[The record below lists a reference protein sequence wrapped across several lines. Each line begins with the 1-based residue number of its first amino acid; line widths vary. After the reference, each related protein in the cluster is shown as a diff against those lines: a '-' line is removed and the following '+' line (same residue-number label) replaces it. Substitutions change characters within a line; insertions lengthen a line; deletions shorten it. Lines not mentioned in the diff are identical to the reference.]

1 MEVLK
6 SLNIKSPILL
16 LKVLNDGNFAI
27 IDAQNTLRI
36 IDSNDYKVIGGFKS
50 NIAHERL
57 VGSHVDVTPDA
68 KYSISIIPGVNKAAL
83 FSVNKKEL
91 LYKVGRHQGDVESVA
106 IDPNSRYCVT
116 CGQDGKVFAWVLKAA
131 RLAFSMPIHT
141 DFVTTVAFNETGQWI
156 ATGSFDRTINILNL
170 ATMKH
175 PLKLRGHS
183 SAIVK
188 IVFLPEARMLS
199 ADKEG
204 TLIVWDMIDG
214 KVLHRLTKMNDDITA
229 LSISSDSHF
238 AFVGTKLGYVG
249 LYNLES
255 MELLTPR
262 YLKESEQ
269 ITSIAYLADGFRLII
284 GTVEGNVRVYSL
296 FGDQEKYM
304 QMLREHQYK
313 EFYDALDKNPILFYS
328 KVYEM
333 AERIWG
339 DIQKKARA
347 YLEKGDRPKAKEL
360 FDLFAGIPKKNPLIT
375 QMLRDY
381 EKYGQFQACVNE
393 GRLPLA
399 YSMAKQYPAFQDSEP
414 FRKAELRWKKLF
426 AKAQELILAPNGD
439 EQAKTLLAPYR
450 GISEKTLLIQQLFE
464 ERKKYEYF
472 KKVIAQS
479 DYVKFFDL
487 VRILPFLKEFAEYT
501 AVMDYGDKL
510 YIQSQKAYRAGDYAT
525 ARKGCEIL
533 VAFPDYAKESQ
544 EMLETIRVKH
554 LFYDA
559 IASNNLIN
567 AFAYLNSY
575 PLLYETPEAQVL
587 ERQWNVIV
595 DNAQRYAAKGL
606 VRETAEVFEIYQS
619 VKDKYSAMG
628 SVFAQCYS
636 AQLEQKLREKAS
648 QNILEQG
655 IRQYVALFGI
665 DDMIAQVFEYFKR
678 NYKTQIDLD
687 TLKQGSLET
696 WTPAMIIDDITRS
709 G

>member
-1 MEVLK
+1 MDVLK
-6 SLNIKSPILL
+6 SINIKSPILL
-16 LKVLNDGNFAI
+16 LKALNDGNFAI
-27 IDAQNTLRI
+27 IDAQNSLRI
-36 IDSNDYKVIGGFKS
+36 IDSNEYKVIGGFKS
-50 NIAHERL
+50 SIVHERL
-57 VGSHVDVTPDA
+57 VGSHVDMTPDA
-68 KYSISIIPGVNKAAL
+68 RYSISIIPGVNKAAL

-116 CGQDGKVFAWVLKAA
+116 CGQDGKVFAWVLKTAH
-131 RLAFSMPIHT
+131 LAFSMPIHT

-156 ATGSFDRTINILNL
+156 ATGSFDRTINLLNL

-183 SAIVK
+183 SSIVK
-188 IVFLPEARMLS
+188 IVFLPEARLLS

-204 TLIVWDMIDG
+204 TLIVWDMNNG

-229 LSISSDSHF
+229 LSISSDSRF

-255 MELLTPR
+255 MELLTQR

-269 ITSIAYLADGFRLII
+269 ITSIAYLSEGFRLIV
-284 GTVEGNVRVYSL
+284 GTVEGNVRIYSL

-304 QMLREHQYK
+304 QMLRNQQYK
-313 EFYDALDKNPILFYS
+313 QFYDALDENPMLLYS
-328 KVYEM
+328 KVYGL
-333 AERIWG
+333 AERIWS
-339 DIQKKARA
+339 DIQKKARVH
-347 YLEKGDRPKAKEL
+347 LEKGERPQAKEL
-360 FDLFAGIPKKNPLIT
+360 FDLFAGIPKKNSLIT

-381 EKYGQFQACVNE
+381 EKYGQFQACVEE

-399 YSMAKQYPAFQDSEP
+399 YSMAKQYPAFQGSEP

-426 AKAQELILAPNGD
+426 AKAQELILAPNGED
-439 EQAKTLLAPYR
+439 QAKTLLAPYR
-450 GISEKTLLIQQLFE
+450 GISEKTLLIQQLFA

-472 KKVIAQS
+472 RKVIAQN

-487 VRILPFLKEFAEYT
+487 VKIFPFLKEFAEYT

-510 YIQSQKAYRAGDYAT
+510 YIQAQKAYRSGDYAT

-559 IASNNLIN
+559 IASDNLIN
-567 AFAYLNSY
+567 AFAYLSSY

-595 DNAQRYAAKGL
+595 DNAQRHAAQGL
-606 VRETAEVFEIYQS
+606 ASETAKVFEIYQS
-619 VKDKYSAMG
+619 VKDKYSVMG

-636 AQLEQKLREKAS
+636 TQLEHILREKAP
-648 QNILEQG
+648 QNVLEQG
-655 IRQYVALFGI
+655 IRQYVAFFGI
-665 DDMIAQVFEYFKR
+665 DEMIIQVFEYFTR
-678 NYKTQIDLD
+678 NYKTQIDLN
-687 TLKQGSLET
+687 TLRQGSLET
-696 WTPAMIIDDITRS
+696 WTPAMIVGDITKS